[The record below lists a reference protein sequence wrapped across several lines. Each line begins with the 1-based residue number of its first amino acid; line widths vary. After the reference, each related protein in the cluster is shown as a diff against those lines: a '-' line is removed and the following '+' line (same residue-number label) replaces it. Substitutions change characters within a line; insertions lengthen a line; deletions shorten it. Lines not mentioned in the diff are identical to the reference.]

1 MYLFVTLLI
10 IPFQVSAQD
19 SLKMVSEIRLD
30 LEKFAIQ
37 RESGKIIQLVATLGV
52 GITGYLISD
61 GKDVPTAVP
70 IILSGVALV
79 GFIIDMD
86 AGNRLVR
93 KKQRKVKNRN

>member
-1 MYLFVTLLI
+1 
-10 IPFQVSAQD
+10 
-19 SLKMVSEIRLD
+19 
-30 LEKFAIQ
+30 
-37 RESGKIIQLVATLGV
+37 LGV